1 MKKISILV
9 LWVAILSACTSKQAD
24 KTATAT
30 ADTSLVTAIFPKGNA
45 IEGVNFNGT
54 AYLQRLMTDSKTF
67 DVVVSDVIFEPSA
80 RNSWHSHPGG
90 QIQVL
95 KPGDVIAIAPDVK
108 HWHGAAPDSGFTHIA
123 INTKVSLG
131 ATEWYDPVTDEE
143 YNDYKE

>member
-1 MKKISILV
+1 
-9 LWVAILSACTSKQAD
+9 
-24 KTATAT
+24 
-30 ADTSLVTAIFPKGNA
+30 
-45 IEGVNFNGT
+45 
-54 AYLQRLMTDSKTF
+54 MTDSKTF

-90 QIQVL
+90 QILIATAGKWYYQEKGKPIQVL

-108 HWHGAAPDSGFTHIA
+108 HWHGAAPDSGFTHMA

-131 ATEWYDPVTDEE
+131 ATEWYNPVTNEE